1 METLKGSEK
10 PILKEK
16 GISSIVVEFH
26 NIQTHHSIQ
35 LQNKEDFTMGSLSD
49 TALILASGHN
59 DENEEQER
67 SIIKVMHYKTWWD
80 KNKEWTIELP
90 KNEFAECV

>member
-1 METLKGSEK
+1 
-10 PILKEK
+10 
-16 GISSIVVEFH
+16 
-26 NIQTHHSIQ
+26 
-35 LQNKEDFTMGSLSD
+35 MGSLSD

-90 KNEFAECV
+90 KNEFAECVWIGIYLEITTLLELFVHQ